1 MHSMK
6 EFSKIEQMIAVLK
19 SEKGRR
25 ADLGFG
31 VMKVSYGTARSV
43 DGYDCYDFMAVNEL
57 AEKDPDR
64 YFSVIETTQYDDIA
78 SEMLCGLLMPF
89 SHKGATEDFMSLF
102 MHLGAK
108 GVLLLLRLLIDDY
121 VDVRTMDTNQDLIW
135 AIIDASEEYRG
146 MLLMGT
152 LAYVIYST
160 RGALEQKL
168 GNELADSVRDVKL
181 RLMDEIMDRY
191 ESDCS
196 KLGYD
201 DFVCF
206 FNLNAVGDTEQ
217 LERMQETGL
226 SGRLE
231 GCYADA
237 LMLAR
242 RLDMKLTED
251 QLWSLTRGA
260 LLSND
265 ISHYWATRDLPT
277 LSLYLADAICSSGD
291 ARGMWKQVSNA
302 MQQALYR
309 ESRQY
314 YLGAP
319 GRSKSVELYLCLV
332 PNVIEN
338 LIADDQLADACAI
351 WFEAW
356 NVCVTALYSWTI
368 PSVPFHIVQFL
379 FVYKVVYLS
388 PYTKVWDNDK
398 LLSQLPVV
406 WLQAGCFE
414 NVATA
419 CLRTLARN
427 LPDGSFLGDNE
438 PDLSER
444 LVAIGRDNESP
455 KKN

>member
-1 MHSMK
+1 MK
-6 EFSKIEQMIAVLK
+6 QGSKIEQMIAVLK

-25 ADLGFG
+25 TVLGFG
-31 VMKVSYGTARSV
+31 DMKASYGLGRSIE
-43 DGYDCYDFMAVNEL
+43 GYDLYDFLPINEL
-57 AEKDPDR
+57 VEKDPER
-64 YFSVIETTQYDDIA
+64 YFSIIETTPCDEIA
-78 SEMLCGLLMPF
+78 SEMLFVLLMPF
-89 SHKGATEDFMSLF
+89 RHKVASGDFASLVS
-102 MHLGAK
+102 HLGVRGA
-108 GVLLLLRLLIDDY
+108 LLVIRILIDDY
-121 VDVRTMDTNQDLIW
+121 VDMRTKDTNQDLIW

-338 LIADDQLADACAI
+338 LIADDHLADACAI

>member
-1 MHSMK
+1 MK
-6 EFSKIEQMIAVLK
+6 QASTIEQMIAVLK
-19 SEKGRR
+19 SGVGRR
-25 ADLGFG
+25 TDLGFG
-31 VMKVSYGTARSV
+31 VMKVSYGSVRSIE
-43 DGYDCYDFMAVNEL
+43 GYDCYDFMKVNEL
-57 AEKDPDR
+57 ADKDPDR
-64 YFSVIETTQYDDIA
+64 YFSIIETTPYDDIA
-78 SEMLCGLLMPF
+78 SEMLCVLLMPF
-89 SHKGATEDFMSLF
+89 RRKGASEDFVSLIAHF
-102 MHLGAK
+102 GAK
-108 GVLLLLRLLIDDY
+108 GALLMIRLLIDDY
-121 VDVRTMDTNQDLIW
+121 VDVRTKDTNQDLIW
-135 AIIDASEEYRG
+135 AIIDASEEYRS

-168 GNELADSVRDVKL
+168 GNELADSVRDAKL
-181 RLMDEIMDRY
+181 RLMDEIVDRY

-196 KLGYD
+196 NLGYD

-206 FNLNAVGDTEQ
+206 FNLNAVRDTEQ

-291 ARGMWKQVSNA
+291 ACGMWARLSNA

-314 YLGAP
+314 YLGGP

-338 LIADDQLADACAI
+338 LIADDHLADAYAI

-356 NVCVTALYSWTI
+356 NACVTALYSWTI

-388 PYTKVWDNDK
+388 PYTKEWDNEQ

-406 WLQAGCFE
+406 WLQAGHFE
-414 NVATA
+414 KVANA
-419 CLRTLARN
+419 CLKTLSKN
-427 LPDGSFLGDNE
+427 LQDKSMLKDNE
-438 PDLSER
+438 PKLFSR
-444 LVAIGRDNESP
+444 LITIERDNELP
-455 KKN
+455 K